1 MLNPVGR
8 RNPDSHPHESFRPY
22 DRLVFFFLVHLTV
35 RRLVGFTNS
44 IVLQIAQIHPSDRIT
59 NPTGS
64 SATTDH
70 YGPA

>member
-35 RRLVGFTNS
+35 RRL
-44 IVLQIAQIHPSDRIT
+44 D
-59 NPTGS
+59 PTGS